1 MRVCRSRKPT
11 FPNLTGPFYGKGRI
25 VINASDIDI
34 NTISELMVP
43 DVVNLHFEAF
53 SGFMNTRIGRRY
65 VYAFINWFRC
75 REDAIALAALVD
87 GVVVGYTVGA
97 PLGYQ
102 QHLNRDLLRVAAQ
115 GMITHPG
122 VFFDLRFL
130 RKLGER
136 LQGFL
141 GNKAP
146 APQLPELPPPT
157 MSLVGI
163 GVATK
168 WRGLRIG
175 EHLVEA
181 FEADARA
188 QRMGSLRLSVKTNN
202 PSARKLYERC
212 GWSPYFCPGK
222 DEMYYFLVCSATSS

>member
-1 MRVCRSRKPT
+1 MIK
-11 FPNLTGPFYGKGRI
+11 
-25 VINASDIDI
+25 ASNIDI
-34 NTISELMVP
+34 HTISELMVP

-53 SGFMNTRIGRRY
+53 SGFMNTRIGHRY
-65 VYAFINWFRC
+65 VHTFIDWFRC
-75 REDAIALAALVD
+75 REDAIALAAMVD

-102 QHLNRDLLRVAAQ
+102 QQLNRNLLSVAAQ
-115 GMITHPG
+115 GIITHPG

-141 GNKAP
+141 GKKTP
-146 APQLPELPPPT
+146 ASQLPELPPPT

-163 GVATK
+163 GVSTK

-188 QRMGSLRLSVKTNN
+188 QRMRSLRLSVQTNN
-202 PSARKLYERC
+202 LSARKLYERC

-222 DEMYYFLVCSATSS
+222 DEMYYILVCSATSS

>member
-1 MRVCRSRKPT
+1 MIK
-11 FPNLTGPFYGKGRI
+11 
-25 VINASDIDI
+25 ASDIDI
-34 NTISELMVP
+34 STISELMVP

-75 REDAIALAALVD
+75 REDAITLVALVD

-102 QHLNRDLLRVAAQ
+102 QQLNRDLLSVAAQ
-115 GMITHPG
+115 GMITHPW

-130 RKLGER
+130 RKLGDR

-141 GNKAP
+141 GDTTP
-146 APQLPELPPPT
+146 ARQLPELPLPT

-163 GVATK
+163 GVSTK

-175 EHLVEA
+175 ERLIGA

-188 QRMGSLRLSVKTNN
+188 QRMRSLRLSVQTNN

-212 GWSPYFCPGK
+212 GWSPYFRPGK

>member
-1 MRVCRSRKPT
+1 MIKD
-11 FPNLTGPFYGKGRI
+11 Y
-25 VINASDIDI
+25 DIDI
-34 NTISELMVP
+34 NIISELLVS

-87 GVVVGYTVGA
+87 GVVVGYTIGA

-102 QHLNRDLLRVAAQ
+102 QQMNRDLLSIAAR

-130 RKLGER
+130 RKLGAR
-136 LQGFL
+136 LRGFL
-141 GNKAP
+141 GDQTP
-146 APQLPELPPPT
+146 DPQLPELPPPT

-163 GVATK
+163 GVSTK

-175 EHLVEA
+175 KRLVEA

-188 QRMGSLRLSVKTNN
+188 HRMRSLRLSVKTNN

-212 GWSPYFCPGK
+212 GWSPSFCPGQ
-222 DEMYYFLVCSATSS
+222 DEMYYYLVCSE